1 MSRFFAII
9 FCVAT
14 SFLLHTACTS
24 EKERGTDVYND
35 DFMFECDT
43 LLGAYPDIVVKKLDS
58 AIAVSGFNE
67 KYYSLLLL
75 KSKAKLFMSEYDSV
89 KILLDSISEYFAKY
103 SDEKKMYKILA
114 SVNNM
119 RGNLYAR
126 RSVMDSAVIYF
137 DKAYKSAKEAFLK
150 ERTVVWEDLGIFPT
164 DRAEVLSGL
173 NSSYA
178 YAILVIL
185 NCDKLLA
192 IFRSLSRGDTQ
203 IRTELIPD
211 TYEYLQ
217 LQLQNPTKYF
227 VGFDEVYIV
236 DGTREVTVEEP

>member
-1 MSRFFAII
+1 MQ
-9 FCVAT
+9 
-14 SFLLHTACTS
+14 TA
-24 EKERGTDVYND
+24 K
-35 DFMFECDT
+35 
-43 LLGAYPDIVVKKLDS
+43 KKLEENLIE
-58 AIAVSGFNE
+58 A
-67 KYYSLLLL
+67 
-75 KSKAKLFMSEYDSV
+75 
-89 KILLDSISEYFAKY
+89 
-103 SDEKKMYKILA
+103 KKMGLPDKCGRYFYKNEIKIPNNSFVLVCGTPGSGKSTVAQKICMKIKNISYVNIDYLFDA
-114 SVNNM
+114 SAKE
-119 RGNLYAR
+119 LYPKKDFLTEEEIDCIAR
-126 RSVMDSAVIYF
+126 NAF